1 MIIPFYSM
9 TFQSLASLR
18 DKYTHPQGVKTY
30 ETVEGEKRILI
41 TSQYNS

>member
-9 TFQSLASLR
+9 TFQSLVSLR
-18 DKYTHPQGVKTY
+18 DKCTQSQGDKTY

>member
-1 MIIPFYSM
+1 MVIPFYSM
-9 TFQSLASLR
+9 TFQSLVSLC
-18 DKYTHPQGVKTY
+18 DKYTQLQGVKTY